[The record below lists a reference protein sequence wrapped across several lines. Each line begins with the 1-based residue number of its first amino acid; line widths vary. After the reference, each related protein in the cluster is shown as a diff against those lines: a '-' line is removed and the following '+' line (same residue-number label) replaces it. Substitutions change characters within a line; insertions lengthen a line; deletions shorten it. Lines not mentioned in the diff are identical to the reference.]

1 MKISKRLFVIVVF
14 VLLILA
20 LPGTAMANK
29 QLWQARLSTDNELH
43 QVVGSSARG
52 SATFATAPDG
62 TGFSFIIVVRNLSG
76 PVTGAH
82 IHAPADETQNASVVL
97 SLCGNPAPSA
107 TGEAC
112 EVVDGVLTI
121 EGTITS
127 SDLLRG
133 GVTGAELKEW
143 MDDGLTYINVHTAS
157 NPAGEARGQI
167 YPR

>member
-1 MKISKRLFVIVVF
+1 MKISKRVIVSVVF

-20 LPGTAMANK
+20 LPGTALANK
-29 QLWQARLSTDNELH
+29 QLWQAKLSTEAENHD
-43 QVVGSSARG
+43 VFGSSARG

-62 TGFSFIIVVRNLSG
+62 SGFSFMVVVRNLSG
-76 PVTGAH
+76 PAVGAH
-82 IHAPADETQNASVVL
+82 IHGPADETQNAPVVL
-97 SLCGNPAPSA
+97 SLCGSPSPSA
-107 TGEAC
+107 TGAC
-112 EVVDGVLTI
+112 QTVDGVLTI

-133 GVTGAELKEW
+133 GVTGAQFREW
-143 MDDGLTYINVHTAS
+143 MDNGLTYVNVHTAL